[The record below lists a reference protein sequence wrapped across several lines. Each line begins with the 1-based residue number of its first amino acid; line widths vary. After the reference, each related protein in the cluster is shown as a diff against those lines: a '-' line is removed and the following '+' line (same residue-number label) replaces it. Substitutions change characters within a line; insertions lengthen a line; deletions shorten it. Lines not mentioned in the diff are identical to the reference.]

1 MSSRA
6 SSGIVSSH
14 EAHTLAVPSRPHG
27 GAAACRLP
35 PHAIDAAGVGGPS
48 RRRRHGEDVA
58 RPTSA
63 DTATDG
69 WTPLIWATR
78 AGRIEVMTLLL
89 DAGADPNRRDSRQAW
104 TPLMHAQHVKQD
116 GAARLLLA
124 RGADGTAGADG
135 TSPLEMAS
143 LDNDVEMLRALLAAG
158 PPRAQQLRAIDLA
171 VSGGAFADLDRPLL
185 GRCRTEAVTLLLAH
199 DTTLGHA
206 REGRRVAPLVGASP
220 GLRGDDCQGHGRQP
234 CEFGPENALNDAD
247 PRYVI
252 KLESER
258 KLNCRQQAQDP
269 SRGIQISR
277 RLNHGKATTAS
288 GSVPEMRCR
297 GRTHHRSVRI
307 AADSVSALRRLRP
320 HVGDARVGV
329 VGPLARMPGQRSSP
343 SGGGS
348 TIGRCAAFRSLSSSW
363 RLRPVGRRGLPS
375 HFTVTGLSAP

>member
-1 MSSRA
+1 MPSHGHLTWPEPTRLTSPCRGA
-6 SSGIVSSH
+6 PCGPGSATAGHVPHRGRDAVAGPRYDSGQ
-14 EAHTLAVPSRPHG
+14 RP
-27 GAAACRLP
+27 
-35 PHAIDAAGVGGPS
+35 GGP
-48 RRRRHGEDVA
+48 
-58 RPTSA
+58 
-63 DTATDG
+63 
-69 WTPLIWATR
+69 
-78 AGRIEVMTLLL
+78 
-89 DAGADPNRRDSRQAW
+89 
-104 TPLMHAQHVKQD
+104 
-116 GAARLLLA
+116 
-124 RGADGTAGADG
+124 
-135 TSPLEMAS
+135 
-143 LDNDVEMLRALLAAG
+143 
-158 PPRAQQLRAIDLA
+158 
-171 VSGGAFADLDRPLL
+171 
-185 GRCRTEAVTLLLAH
+185 
-199 DTTLGHA
+199 
-206 REGRRVAPLVGASP
+206 RVAPLVGASR
-220 GLRGDDCQGHGRQP
+220 GLRGDDCQDHRRQA

-329 VGPLARMPGQRSSP
+329 VGLLTRMPGQRSSP